1 MKSIILF
8 VFIFLFFISCKT
20 ETKVYPDVGI
30 DQIGKTLLWD
40 MNYGQVK
47 KVLTEDFNLDFSK
60 EIEQSQNNHIGKVYE
75 FDGGKFNGFETKSW
89 VAILENDSLRVLTI
103 NIESDNPQ
111 KIIEFEKQLT
121 KVLKPDSNYSIAENR
136 WVIEDDG
143 NRISEIQIM
152 NYQENKSI
160 IVTYFKA
167 YPRKY

>member
-1 MKSIILF
+1 MKSL
-8 VFIFLFFISCKT
+8 FLFFIVTLIFISCKT
-20 ETKVYPDVGI
+20 ETKVYPDVAV

-40 MNYGQVK
+40 MNYPQVK
-47 KVLTEDFNLDFSK
+47 KVLTEDFKLDFSK
-60 EIEQSQNNHIGKVYE
+60 EIEQSEKNRIGKVYE
-75 FDGGKFNGFETKSW
+75 FNGGKFNGMETKSW
-89 VAILENDSLRVLTI
+89 VAVLEYDSLRILTI
-103 NIESDNPQ
+103 NIENDNPQ